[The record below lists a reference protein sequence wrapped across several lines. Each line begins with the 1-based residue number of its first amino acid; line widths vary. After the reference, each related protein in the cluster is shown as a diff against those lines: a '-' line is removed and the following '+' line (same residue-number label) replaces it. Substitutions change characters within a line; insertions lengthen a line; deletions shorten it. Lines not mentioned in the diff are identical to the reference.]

1 MSTARRHLK
10 LPQSLFGT
18 STHPTMVTKKSTSW
32 LWMDDSHPSHSMS
45 IGCPIPEI
53 RLFRTLTFK
62 LQGQGQR
69 ERSYI
74 QPSILLICF
83 LFVSH
88 QSDQQFR
95 RYSNFKIWP
104 WKIQGQGHEW
114 LIKFNSLSGNRRQRG
129 PYSPYKLCNHSLYI
143 GIIIFPHID
152 NTQSTDIKKETQ
164 KKWGHPLRWLVIG
177 DGNSTSVHN
186 YSKYLTTVGT
196 PYNTAPYITG
206 SNIARLG
213 HGSQNSWSKL
223 WIPVVKSAPVR
234 VIFAWKSVPKKRI
247 HGSSDI
253 YLGTQWKQRH
263 DSPWPNRL
271 DVIVTFLWYDTIR
284 TIGHRDHQ
292 STTKK
297 V

>member
-1 MSTARRHLK
+1 MYRGYLF
-10 LPQSLFGT
+10 SL
-18 STHPTMVTKKSTSW
+18 
-32 LWMDDSHPSHSMS
+32 
-45 IGCPIPEI
+45 
-53 RLFRTLTFK
+53 
-62 LQGQGQR
+62 
-69 ERSYI
+69 
-74 QPSILLICF
+74 
-83 LFVSH
+83 
-88 QSDQQFR
+88 
-95 RYSNFKIWP
+95 
-104 WKIQGQGHEW
+104 GHELGW
-114 LIKFNSLSGNRRQRG
+114 ATPNRNLTKYGYGWVITSLIFYVN
-129 PYSPYKLCNHSLYI
+129 
-143 GIIIFPHID
+143 
-152 NTQSTDIKKETQ
+152 
-164 KKWGHPLRWLVIG
+164 VI
-177 DGNSTSVHN
+177 TI
-186 YSKYLTTVGT
+186 GT

-284 TIGHRDHQ
+284 TIWHRDHQ